1 MVAWH
6 PSGELLV
13 SASYDDT
20 VKLWVDSGDDWECV
34 QTLSGSGVG
43 HTSTVWGVA
52 FSADGGRLVTCS
64 DDLSLKFWSC
74 QLGPGEWGLCTG
86 CLAREGAGLG
96 HTSSSCSACW
106 LRAGSRN
113 VARFAVPLLSVQ
125 HTGQPRSFV
134 MSSPS
139 RSWHSQTGMGV
150 PTSKLRYSPSPGLA
164 DASL

>member
-1 MVAWH
+1 MVLHSVFALQADTSVQTARCVQCPVLQDVKMVAWH

-74 QLGPGEWGLCTG
+74 QLGPGECWLCT
-86 CLAREGAGLG
+86 CQALG
-96 HTSSSCSACW
+96 SRRC
-106 LRAGSRN
+106 RAGSYKQ
-113 VARFAVPLLSVQ
+113 VQCILAQGQITQHGSVC
-125 HTGQPRSFV
+125 S
-134 MSSPS
+134 
-139 RSWHSQTGMGV
+139 
-150 PTSKLRYSPSPGLA
+150 
-164 DASL
+164 ASLASTAPSTA

>member
-74 QLGPGEWGLCTG
+74 QLGPGESGICTC
-86 CLAREGAGLG
+86 CLAQEGAGLG
-96 HTSSSCSACW
+96 HTSSRCSAC
-106 LRAGSRN
+106 
-113 VARFAVPLLSVQ
+113 
-125 HTGQPRSFV
+125 
-134 MSSPS
+134 
-139 RSWHSQTGMGV
+139 
-150 PTSKLRYSPSPGLA
+150 
-164 DASL
+164 

>member
-74 QLGPGEWGLCTG
+74 QLGPG
-86 CLAREGAGLG
+86 
-96 HTSSSCSACW
+96 
-106 LRAGSRN
+106 
-113 VARFAVPLLSVQ
+113 
-125 HTGQPRSFV
+125 
-134 MSSPS
+134 
-139 RSWHSQTGMGV
+139 
-150 PTSKLRYSPSPGLA
+150 
-164 DASL
+164 